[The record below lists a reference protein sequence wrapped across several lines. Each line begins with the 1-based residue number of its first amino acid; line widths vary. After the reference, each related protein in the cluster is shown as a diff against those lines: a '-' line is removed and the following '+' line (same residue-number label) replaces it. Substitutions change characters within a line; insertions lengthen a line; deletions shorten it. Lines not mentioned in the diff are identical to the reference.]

1 MLRRL
6 LIVIGLAGLAGG
18 TAITACSSS
27 QRRDQ
32 NYGSEV
38 GSDYSP
44 EAGVFGESEDALSDD
59 AGDGGDAAQTPDAT
73 YSTDRAQAEESKTD
87 GAQPNAAA
95 EPDADLTP

>member
-6 LIVIGLAGLAGG
+6 LIVIGLAGLAWV

-32 NYGSEV
+32 NYGSDL

-44 EAGVFGESEDALSDD
+44 EAGVFGDTDDALNDD
-59 AGDGGDAAQTPDAT
+59 ANDDANDAAEPADAT
-73 YSTDRAQAEESKTD
+73 YSPDRPQSTESD
-87 GAQPNAAA
+87 
-95 EPDADLTP
+95 PDADATH